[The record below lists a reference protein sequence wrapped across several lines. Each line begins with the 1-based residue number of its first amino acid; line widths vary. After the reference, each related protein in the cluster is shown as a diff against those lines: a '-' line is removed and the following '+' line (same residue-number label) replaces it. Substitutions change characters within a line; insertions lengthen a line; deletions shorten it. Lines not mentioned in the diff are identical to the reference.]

1 MEEQIILG
9 RDETNE
15 AFKQFLSRFDTP
27 AYIRRARGVQVALDQ
42 LLDYCRRQRAEWSKM
57 VRLRVGMLHALVGD
71 WSNLRPFV
79 TDDAQLD
86 TLRYLLAVLASPL
99 RSPVEPTT
107 SARALRRAL
116 RELCES
122 LEHFNERWRGFL
134 VTVDLSAVNELR
146 DGYNRYYVLEKE
158 CAVRSARI
166 ARQGFVPMKPLTS
179 EDLAAEFPLLPVPQ
193 LRD

>member
-1 MEEQIILG
+1 MEDEVTLG

-15 AFKQFLSRFDTP
+15 AFKRFLSRFDVP
-27 AYIRRARGVQVALDQ
+27 AYIRRAREVQATLDQ

-57 VRLRVGMLHALVGD
+57 VRLRIGILHALAGD
-71 WSNLRPFV
+71 WDNLRPLLA
-79 TDDAQLD
+79 DDDQLD
-86 TLRYLLAVLASPL
+86 ILRYLLAALASPL
-99 RSPVEPTT
+99 RCPVDSTR
-107 SARALRRAL
+107 SLRVLRRAL

-134 VTVDLSAVNELR
+134 ATVDLTAVNELR

-166 ARQGFVPMKPLTS
+166 ARQGFVSMNPLTMD
-179 EDLAAEFPLLPVPQ
+179 DLTAEFPLLLVPR

>member
-1 MEEQIILG
+1 MEDEVILG

-15 AFKQFLSRFDTP
+15 AFKQFLSRFDVP
-27 AYIRRARGVQVALDQ
+27 AYIRRAREVQAALDQ

-57 VRLRVGMLHALVGD
+57 VRLRIGMLHALAGD
-71 WSNLRPFV
+71 WDNLRPLLA
-79 TDDAQLD
+79 DEDQLD
-86 TLRYLLAVLASPL
+86 ILRYLLAALASPL
-99 RSPVEPTT
+99 RCPVEPTR
-107 SARALRRAL
+107 SARPLRRAL

-134 VTVDLSAVNELR
+134 ATVDLTTVNELR

-166 ARQGFVPMKPLTS
+166 ARQGFVPMKPLTID
-179 EDLAAEFPLLPVPQ
+179 DLTTEFPLLPVPR